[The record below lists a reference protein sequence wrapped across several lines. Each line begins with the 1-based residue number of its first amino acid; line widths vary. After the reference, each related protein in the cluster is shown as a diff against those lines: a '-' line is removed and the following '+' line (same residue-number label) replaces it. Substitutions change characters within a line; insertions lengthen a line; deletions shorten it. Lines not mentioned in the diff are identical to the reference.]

1 MLFHVLALG
10 FAVYT
15 AFEQSSFEAGILVW
29 LILLAVRIVPRI
41 LHAPLA
47 SKAAGE

>member
-29 LILLAVRIVPRI
+29 LILLAARIDALVLI
-41 LHAPLA
+41 L
-47 SKAAGE
+47 